1 MADVTLDIII
11 SSLRA
16 AGEPTRLRLLR
27 LLAGNELTVTELTQ
41 ILGQSQPRVS
51 RHLRLLTE
59 AGLVERFPEGTWAFY
74 RLADRRLF
82 TSSPAPSQVSDNGG
96 LAELIVKVIPEDDVV
111 IARDL
116 ARLET
121 IKHARSEAA
130 AVYFRANAQEWDR
143 IRALQLAEDEV
154 ESAII
159 EMVANLPA
167 DELIDLGTG
176 TGRLLQV
183 LSAHVNRGIGV
194 DSSREMLA
202 VARSNLEASET
213 NNCHVR
219 HGDIFS
225 LPFSD
230 ECADLIT
237 VHHVLHF
244 LANPHEAV
252 QEAARLLRRGGHL
265 LIIDFTPHE
274 LEFLRSEHAHRRL
287 GFSDAE
293 VQSWFK
299 RAGLLLTNERELSP
313 DRNEAERKLTVKLWL
328 ASRPARGAQKSRLDA
343 AQ

>member
-1 MADVTLDIII
+1 MADAPLDILI
-11 SSLRA
+11 SGLRA
-16 AGEPTRLRLLR
+16 AGESTRLRLLR

-82 TSSPAPSQVSDNGG
+82 MSPPGPRQMPDNAA
-96 LAELIVKVIPEDDVV
+96 LAELIVKLIPHDDAVIG
-111 IARDL
+111 RDL

-121 IKHARSEAA
+121 IKKARSEAA

-154 ESAII
+154 ELAMVD
-159 EMVANLPA
+159 MVADLPVR
-167 DELIDLGTG
+167 ELIDLGTG
-176 TGRLLQV
+176 TGRVLQV
-183 LSAHVNRGIGV
+183 LSCHVDRGIGV

-202 VARSNLEASET
+202 VARSNLEASKT
-213 NNCHVR
+213 DNCHVR

-225 LPFSD
+225 LPFPD
-230 ECADLIT
+230 ECTDLVTI
-237 VHHVLHF
+237 HHVLHF
-244 LANPHEAV
+244 LANPDEAV

-265 LIIDFTPHE
+265 LIVDFTPHE
-274 LEFLRSEHAHRRL
+274 LEFLRTEHAHRRL
-287 GFSDAE
+287 GFGDGE
-293 VQSWFK
+293 VQSWLK
-299 RAGLLLTNERELSP
+299 GAGLLLTDERELSP
-313 DRNEAERKLTVKLWL
+313 DKNKAENKLTVKLWL
-328 ASRPARGAQKSRLDA
+328 ASRPALGAQKSRLDA